1 MNNKKDKQNWNGNME
16 DWLKDFFLDPLTTFL
31 DEAEFRIDVF
41 ETENYYIIEALLPPC
56 KKEDL
61 NISAE
66 NDALTIM
73 VNCLINRNIEK
84 KQRTVSFPFSIDTKE
99 IQAVLN
105 REILE
110 ILISKQAVAKSKG
123 KKSIII
129 K

>member
-1 MNNKKDKQNWNGNME
+1 MNNKKDKQNWNGDME

-41 ETENYYIIEALLPPC
+41 ETENHYIIEALLPPC

-61 NISAE
+61 NVSTE

-73 VNCLINRNIEK
+73 VNCLINHNIEK
-84 KQRTVSFPFSIDTKE
+84 KQRTVSFPFAIDAKE

-110 ILISKQAVAKSKG
+110 ILISKKAATKSKG
-123 KKSIII
+123 KKSIPI